1 MLTTRHA
8 KRSMNRYRFLF
19 GLLLEHWRSYSV
31 GALAVM
37 ATLWMT
43 LAIPEYL
50 EQAVELLRKE
60 PDNHGAFLAYI
71 YWILGFALAIIIT
84 RTASRMFFFTPGRRV
99 EYDLKNR
106 LLSHLSTL
114 QRDFFLENPTGAI
127 ISRLNNDI
135 NGIRMLM
142 GFGLLQTINSV
153 ATLSLAP
160 YRMYQISPFL
170 TGAVAAPIVLGF
182 IGLQIAVRK
191 LRRIQQEQ
199 MKAMQDISDFTVEA
213 YNGLDVLRSYR
224 ALPWAEQRFDGFNQ
238 LICEQGIRLAN
249 IRALFM
255 PILTHIINALKV
267 FLVLYG
273 GMMVIRAELSLGE
286 FMAFALY
293 LSLLLPPLM
302 GMTWLVFV
310 LQRGFTALSSLE
322 VIFNTHPQLPPV
334 DHHAQGQLPRRL
346 QQGLRVRG
354 LRFAYPDAPHTPVL
368 QDISFQLA
376 PGEIVG
382 VFGAIGSGKTTLV
395 NCLNRYLPTP
405 PGTISMD
412 GIDITQLSLETLRT
426 HVITVT
432 QEAFLFSDSIRENV
446 RFASDADD
454 FTVQR
459 ALGAAAMA
467 GEVARFPSGLDTI
480 TGEKGI
486 NLSGGQ
492 KQRISLAR
500 ALLSPCDVLILDDVM
515 SAVDQETERFLIDSI
530 YDLHQAR
537 ALLIVS
543 HRISVLERADR
554 ILVLEQGQ
562 MSALDTHTR
571 LIQQPGVYRDAWRM
585 QQDPGHPGEHH
596 G

>member
-1 MLTTRHA
+1 
-8 KRSMNRYRFLF
+8 MNRYRFLL
-19 GLLLEHWRSYSV
+19 GLIVEHKYSYLA
-31 GALAVM
+31 GALTVI

-43 LAIPEYL
+43 LTIPAYL
-50 EQAVELLRKE
+50 EQAVEILRSQ
-60 PDNHGAFLAYI
+60 PDNRQDFLGYI
-71 YWILGFALAIIIT
+71 YWILGFALAIIVT
-84 RTASRMFFFTPGRRV
+84 RTASRMLFFTPGRRV

-106 LLSHLSTL
+106 LLSHLATL
-114 QRDFFLENPTGAI
+114 QRDFFLDNPTGAI

-135 NGIRMLM
+135 NGVRMLM
-142 GFGLLQTINSV
+142 GFGLLQLINSI

-170 TGAVAAPIVLGF
+170 TGAVALPIVLGF
-182 IGLQIAVRK
+182 AGLQIAVRRLRK
-191 LRRIQQEQ
+191 LQQAQ
-199 MKAMQDISDFTVEA
+199 MKSMQDISDFTVET

-224 ALPWAEQRFDGFNQ
+224 ALDWAEGRFEGFNAS
-238 LICEQGIRLAN
+238 IRDQAVRMAN

-255 PILTHIINALKV
+255 PILTHVVNALKV

-273 GMMVIRAELSLGE
+273 GMMVIRAELTVGE

-302 GMTWLVFV
+302 GMTFLVFV

-322 VIFNTHPQLPPV
+322 VIFNTRPGLPPP
-334 DHHAQGQLPRRL
+334 DPWASQALPERL
-346 QQGLRVRG
+346 REGLRVKN
-354 LRFAYPDAPHTPVL
+354 LHFAFPDAPDTRVL
-368 QDISFQLA
+368 QDIDFSLA

-405 PGTISMD
+405 PGCVSLD
-412 GIDITQLSLETLRT
+412 GVDITRLELAKLRH
-426 HVITVT
+426 HVVSVT
-432 QEAFLFSDSIRENV
+432 QEAFLFADTIRENV

-454 FTVQR
+454 EQVQE
-459 ALGAAAMA
+459 ALRAAAMA
-467 GEVARFPSGLDTI
+467 GEVSRFPAGLDTI
-480 TGEKGI
+480 AGEKGI

-500 ALLSPCDVLILDDVM
+500 ALLTPCDILILDDVM
-515 SAVDQETERFLIDSI
+515 SAVDQETERYLIDSI
-530 YDLHQAR
+530 YGFRQAR
-537 ALLIVS
+537 SLLIVS

-554 ILVLEQGQ
+554 ILVLEHGR
-562 MSALDTHTR
+562 MSALGTHAELVR
-571 LIQQPGVYRDAWRM
+571 RPGVYRDAQRM
-585 QQDPGHPGEHH
+585 QQEEALH